1 MSCFFLIMYFIKCKA
16 VKLKFWFK
24 PTKAM
29 KFSTLLTYFICSVNA
44 TYNRKVS
51 NCSKAITLPLQPVK
65 WFEKIY
71 WSIRAFHF
79 FFSVK
84 ANIIICLKIFLAT
97 CIHACFYHNNAENE
111 KSCFCAFFKVKPSG
125 LNLIGKKKKDHA
137 NLQYRHETK
146 PNSSLHLCLFLI

>member
-1 MSCFFLIMYFIKCKA
+1 MPHIIG
-16 VKLKFWFK
+16 KL
-24 PTKAM
+24 
-29 KFSTLLTYFICSVNA
+29 A
-44 TYNRKVS
+44 TALRPLRYLYNQWNGLKRYTEV
-51 NCSKAITLPLQPVK
+51 L
-65 WFEKIY
+65 EH
-71 WSIRAFHF
+71 SIF